1 MFENLKEKREKERQN
16 RLIKMAEENGISD
29 KQYYDTY
36 AKGIYELYNSFR
48 LAGFEHDDAFELTK
62 ICIINQCVN
71 PYAALDKQR
80 GCINGIL
87 SFEYGKE
94 EQI

>member
-16 RLIKMAEENGISD
+16 RLIKMTEENGISD

-36 AKGIYELYNSFR
+36 AKRIYELYNSFR
-48 LAGFEHDDAFELTK
+48 LARFEHDDAFELTK
-62 ICIINQCVN
+62 IFIIN
-71 PYAALDKQR
+71 PYADLNKQR

-94 EQI
+94 EQK

>member
-1 MFENLKEKREKERQN
+1 M
-16 RLIKMAEENGISD
+16 GD

-71 PYAALDKQR
+71 PYAALDRKYR
-80 GCINGIL
+80 SDRLKASLNNL
-87 SFEYGKE
+87 KSKSYE
-94 EQI
+94 ERKTKND